1 MNSRIRRSTSRWS
14 TIAALVFGAAMLVL
28 VGRLS
33 GGRGVN
39 PVPGAA
45 VADPAAI
52 AELTFPIRHATVEPD
67 DAGHWWVSLDDGT
80 TSPDRYKVPASPGQ
94 SPHVLTPADGC
105 NCGPITVDVGPD
117 LTVVVSGTWM
127 GRACTFTAGAT
138 RPGALR
144 CR

>member
-1 MNSRIRRSTSRWS
+1 MTSRIRRSTSPWS
-14 TIAALVFGAAMLVL
+14 TIAVLGFAAAMLVL

-33 GGRGVN
+33 AGQVDDR
-39 PVPGAA
+39 VPGAA
-45 VADPAAI
+45 VADPAAV
-52 AELTFPIRHATVEPD
+52 AELTFPIQHANVEPD

-80 TSPDRYKVPASPGQ
+80 TSPDRYKVPASLGQ

-105 NCGPITVDVGPD
+105 NCGPITVQVGPD
-117 LTVVVSGTWM
+117 LTVVVTGDWM
-127 GRACTFTAGAT
+127 GRACTFTAAAT

>member
-1 MNSRIRRSTSRWS
+1 MT
-14 TIAALVFGAAMLVL
+14 AALVVAAATLIL

-33 GGRGVN
+33 AGLVDDR
-39 PVPGAA
+39 VPETAI
-45 VADPAAI
+45 ADPAAI
-52 AELTFPIRHATVEPD
+52 AELTFPIRHVTVEPD

-80 TSPDRYKVPASPGQ
+80 TSPDRYKVPASPGG

-127 GRACTFTAGAT
+127 GRACTFTAGAAQ
-138 RPGALR
+138 PGALR